1 MCKHWVHNAFFL
13 PVFFFFFL
21 VFCFSRFCVSLVP
34 IHQLCD
40 ECTSKIAEKLLHIG
54 AYQSI
59 IAFGGE
65 KKSRPLLLCLRKRCE
80 QSRERL
86 LDFVCLLSH
95 RPPYAFIHFVIV
107 ACPDIDPDLLNPAS
121 ITTSS
126 LFCTNFTTFVFI
138 F

>member
-59 IAFGGE
+59 IAFGG
-65 KKSRPLLLCLRKRCE
+65 KKKADLFFCVL
-80 QSRERL
+80 ERDVNRVVN
-86 LDFVCLLSH
+86 DFWILSVFSH
-95 RPPYAFIHFVIV
+95 IALPMHLFI
-107 ACPDIDPDLLNPAS
+107 S
-121 ITTSS
+121 
-126 LFCTNFTTFVFI
+126 
-138 F
+138 